1 MGTVIVR
8 YVIIVAFV
16 GANQEKKPR
25 LAIAAD
31 NELSE
36 ASAACFAAQNLHVG
50 DIEMDVRVWPFA
62 VTGQVVQGD

>member
-1 MGTVIVR
+1 
-8 YVIIVAFV
+8 
-16 GANQEKKPR
+16 